1 MSYKVLYRKYRP
13 DSFEGLIG
21 QKAIVEILK
30 NSIIEQKIAH
40 AYMFSGPRGTGKTS
54 TARILAKSVN
64 CLEPKDGIACG
75 SCQNCQNF
83 NTSPDIIEIDA
94 ASNNGVDE
102 IRELIN
108 NVKIMPTM
116 LKYKVYIIDEV
127 HMLTPSAFNAL
138 LLTLEEP
145 PSHVIF
151 ILATT
156 NLEKVPI
163 TILSRCQ
170 KFDFKRIQ
178 QKDVLKQLTYICE
191 EEKISYDEEALEEI
205 AALSDGGMRDAL
217 SILDQLSKSTDKI
230 TLESVIK
237 DVGSISNQRI
247 KDLIEAVD
255 QNEVDNIVHILDE
268 FRNSSLNYKVVIKKM
283 MDYIAYLAVEVLKNG
298 IKCYL
303 DYDDYKKI
311 IIELNDMMNKINVS
325 VDPYLILEV
334 ILLGFIK
341 TAAKPTEITKEKEME
356 AKETIS
362 KEKEEEKAEKKQ
374 EISPEK
380 PQITKDETTEQDEF
394 QQIRIN
400 NCFVKAT
407 KEDLNRVKEEWK
419 QFLDNE
425 TSAKTKGLVADT
437 VPVLASDSYIII
449 ETTIKHQDK
458 ELNQAT
464 SPIEESFKSIVKK
477 SYKMIFIEDSLWQ
490 KEKEKYIKNLQS
502 GYKYQMKDE
511 STTTMSVKKE
521 DTNIENIATDIFD
534 MNKIEVK

>member
-116 LKYKVYIIDEV
+116 LKYKAYIIDEV

-464 SPIEESFKSIVKK
+464 SLIEESFKRIVKK

-511 STTTMSVKKE
+511 STTTTSVKKE
-521 DTNIENIATDIFD
+521 NTNIENIATDIFD